1 MEHVQNRKEQTGD
14 ADRLEEGVIDT
25 RDETQKISH
34 VGTNTRTTMRS
45 RKQQWCLGK
54 PQNCLVWLEA
64 KPRGRAGDTLQRLV
78 AAGSLKDSKT

>member
-1 MEHVQNRKEQTGD
+1 MCRTERSRQVD

-34 VGTNTRTTMRS
+34 MGTNTRTTMRS
-45 RKQQWCLGK
+45 RKQRWCLGK

-64 KPRGRAGDTLQRLV
+64 KPRGRAGDRHCRGWQQL
-78 AAGSLKDSKT
+78 DH